1 MNIHKLFNRL
11 CTLIIVLFTAA
22 MLHSVNAG
30 AETTTIDITP
40 DGDGVK
46 SGISGE
52 NWSYGD
58 ITIPGFGVTKGILL
72 ERGEFT
78 LTGTNDKC
86 MVSIKSGVTKVT
98 LKNCNI
104 TSENNYPGIL
114 MDSTYDMTFHIQ
126 GKNMVTT
133 TQTGS
138 RSFSSCALF
147 TQNECN
153 YKFTGN
159 GIIGFIATNAIGI
172 YDGNITIDGPEVD
185 VYGEM
190 QGIRTSGRFLMQSG
204 KLYVVTPTSSA
215 NSAVTH
221 SYGITADSSVTIAGG
236 YTNIQSGNCS
246 IQSNSFVKITGG
258 ENELTVD
265 TRKEGGFAGIESLA
279 SVEITGGTTTIT
291 TPAAQAISCDVVTVS
306 DNALKTMWYDTSGT
320 GTHPNVTLSSPVGLK
335 AVNKTYNKCRLSWNP
350 VENAAYYEVYRS
362 VYADGP
368 WEYLGKSS
376 TNKMADKTLDAGT
389 TYYYKIRA
397 CIDASTAS
405 DYSPIVWVKAAP
417 AAPKKVR
424 VSKQGSTLKIK
435 LKKCKKVSGY
445 KIYLSTNAKS
455 GFKCI
460 KNIKKGSAVSYNK
473 SGIKR
478 GRTYYVKIKAY
489 YRTSTKTICSKF
501 SKTVH

>member
-1 MNIHKLFNRL
+1 MNIHRLFNRL

-22 MLHSVNAG
+22 MLHSANAG

-40 DGDGVK
+40 EGDGIK

-52 NWSYGD
+52 NWSYGN
-58 ITIPGFGVTKGILL
+58 ITIPGFGETKGILL
-72 ERGEFT
+72 ERGDFV

-86 MVSIKSGVTKVT
+86 TVSIKAYVNSVT

-104 TSENNYPGIL
+104 TAEDSYPGIL
-114 MDSTYDMTFHIQ
+114 MDSTYDMTFRIQ

-133 TQTGS
+133 TQSGGHS
-138 RSFSSCALF
+138 YSSCALF

-153 YKFTGN
+153 YKFTGK
-159 GIIGFIATNAIGI
+159 GIIGLIATNAIGI
-172 YDGNITIDGPEVD
+172 YNGNITIDGPEVD

-236 YTNIQSGNCS
+236 YTNIKSGYCS

-265 TRKEGGFAGIESLA
+265 TRREGGFAGIESLA
-279 SVEITGGTTTIT
+279 SVDITGGTTTIT
-291 TPAAQAISCDVVTVS
+291 TPAAQAIDCDVVTVA
-306 DNALKTMWYDTSGT
+306 DNTLKTMWYDTSGT

-335 AVNKTYNKCRLSWNP
+335 AVNKTPSKCRLSWNP

-368 WEYLGKSS
+368 WEYLGKSY
-376 TNKMADKTLDAGT
+376 TNKMADKNLYAGT
-389 TYYYKIRA
+389 VYYYKVRA
-397 CIDASTAS
+397 CIDASTAG
-405 DYSPIVWVKAAP
+405 DYSLVFRVKAAP

-424 VSKQGSTLKIK
+424 VTKQGSTLNIK
-435 LKKCKKVSGY
+435 WKKCKKVSGY
-445 KIYLSTNAKS
+445 KVYLSTRANS
-455 GFKCI
+455 GFKCV
-460 KNIKKGSAVSYNK
+460 KNIKKGSVTSYRK
-473 SGIKR
+473 SGMKR
-478 GRTYYVKIKAY
+478 GKTYYVKIKSY
-489 YRTSTKTICSKF
+489 YRTGSKNICSKF
-501 SKTVH
+501 SKTAH